1 MPDETTTAEKTAD
14 QEYSIDPTAG
24 EMLEIAE
31 RLGIGTV
38 FTRSREMKPCST
50 GKDGACCKLCAMGP
64 CRLIGKHDK
73 GLCGATR
80 ETVAARN
87 FLRQVAAGAAAHS
100 DHGRDVALTLGAVA
114 RGEIEG
120 GAIADVVKLAKVAG
134 HMGIDVDGKDA
145 NKLALEV
152 ADRALAQ
159 FGQQTGELVF
169 IARAP
174 QKRQKLWRERGVT
187 PRGVDREIVEA
198 MHRTAAGTD
207 QNYKTL
213 LDGAVKCAL
222 SSGWGG
228 SMIATDLQDIL
239 FGTPQPVRSAANLGV
254 LSADKVNI
262 LIHGHEPLLAAMVI
276 EAAHEP
282 EMVALAE
289 SVGAAGINIAGI
301 CCTANESLMR
311 KGVPP
316 AGNMLHQE
324 LAVLTGAVEAMVVDV
339 QCIFQGLAEV
349 AEHFHTK
356 LISSSA
362 KACVGDSEQIL
373 VDEHHPL
380 ESARAIVRAAVE
392 NFPNRGEVHIPDISE
407 PLVAGFSHE
416 YIRYMLG
423 GKMRASLTP
432 LNENIAN
439 GKIRGVAAVVGCSNP
454 RAVQDYAVVNVVREL
469 IANNVLVVVTGC
481 AAITSGKH
489 GLLAPETMEFA
500 GESLKE
506 ICETIGIPPVLHMG
520 SCVDNSRILTVL
532 SDVVATGGLGDDI
545 AGLPAVAISPEWFS
559 EKALEIAAYAVG
571 SGVHVI
577 FGGVGSPT
585 ANSPEVTEY
594 MISGWAERYGGSL
607 RFLEEP
613 QDMVVAALDVIDSA
627 RKALKI
633 DVAAERVLFDMDMRR
648 ELSV

>member
-134 HMGIDVDGKDA
+134 YMGIDVDGKDA
-145 NKLALEV
+145 NELALEV